1 MAVKPES
8 VPGYARPDPVG
19 IKTTIPLATPAVTA
33 YYSTFMLAAAED
45 AAVAAAESETRILAE
60 GKRFSLEHRGH
71 VLSAIVHTA
80 SFLEA
85 TINEIL
91 DAATDPR
98 KPKKVANV
106 DANTARGWKALW
118 LALSDS
124 GRALSRYQAAL
135 IVAGL
140 DPFDEGAEP
149 WQSAQLLVQ
158 VRNHLVHFRPE
169 TVSPVDPLNLSNR
182 LKGRFEP
189 NPLPGNHW
197 DLDGW
202 LGATCAEWAVKS
214 ARALVDDFATRT
226 KAMPHYQIA
235 LDELRMNNP

>member
-1 MAVKPES
+1 MADKPES

-33 YYSTFMLAAAED
+33 YYSTFLLAAAED

-106 DANTARGWKALW
+106 YADTARGWKALW
-118 LALSDS
+118 KALGDS
-124 GRALSRYQAAL
+124 GSALSRYQAAL

-149 WQSAQLLVQ
+149 WQSAHLLVK
-158 VRNHLVHFRPE
+158 VRNRLVHFRPE
-169 TVSPVDPLNLSNR
+169 TVSPVDPLNLANR
-182 LKGRFEP
+182 LNGRFEP
-189 NPLPGNHW
+189 NPLPGNDW

-202 LGATCAEWAVKS
+202 LGANCAEWAVKS
-214 ARALVDDFATRT
+214 AKALVDDFATRT
-226 KAMPHYQIA
+226 KATPHYQIA
-235 LDELRMNNP
+235 LDDLRMGNP